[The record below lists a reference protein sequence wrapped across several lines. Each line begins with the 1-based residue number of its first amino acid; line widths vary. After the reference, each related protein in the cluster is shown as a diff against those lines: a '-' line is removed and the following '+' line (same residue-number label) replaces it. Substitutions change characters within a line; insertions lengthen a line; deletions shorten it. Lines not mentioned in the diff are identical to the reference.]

1 MLSKYFPV
9 QLISAPA
16 VKAGRGTNYKQLKL
30 TIMKQINRLSSK
42 FVEYCELSNIDINK
56 VRTNL
61 NAGIFVIKLNRT
73 EAKDAG
79 CDGNYPYI
87 IENPYGI
94 NLNK

>member
-1 MLSKYFPV
+1 
-9 QLISAPA
+9 
-16 VKAGRGTNYKQLKL
+16 
-30 TIMKQINRLSSK
+30 MKQINRLSSK
-42 FVEYCELSNIDINK
+42 FAEFCELSNIDINK

-61 NAGIFVIKLNRT
+61 NVRIFVNKLNRT